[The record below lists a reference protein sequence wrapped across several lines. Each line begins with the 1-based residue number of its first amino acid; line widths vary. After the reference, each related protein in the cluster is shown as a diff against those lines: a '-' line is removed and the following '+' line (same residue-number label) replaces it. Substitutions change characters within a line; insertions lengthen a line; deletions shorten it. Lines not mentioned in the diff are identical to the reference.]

1 MNTFFLLLQQAHLD
15 TQSRAREEMG
25 IELTDFDETR
35 TPFQLQIL
43 ARVQALEISDIWV
56 HDTHGDTN
64 THYFVVVGS
73 FLRPQNLPAIFVYIF
88 CHCCSRM
95 HTGAQVF
102 EH

>member
-43 ARVQALEISDIWV
+43 ARVQALEISDI
-56 HDTHGDTN
+56 
-64 THYFVVVGS
+64 
-73 FLRPQNLPAIFVYIF
+73 
-88 CHCCSRM
+88 
-95 HTGAQVF
+95 
-102 EH
+102 